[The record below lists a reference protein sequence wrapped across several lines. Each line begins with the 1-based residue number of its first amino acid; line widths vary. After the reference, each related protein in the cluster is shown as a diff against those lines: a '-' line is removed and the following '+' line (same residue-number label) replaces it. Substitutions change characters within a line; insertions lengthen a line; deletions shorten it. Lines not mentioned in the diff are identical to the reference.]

1 MRFPSR
7 AGSDSAAFAI
17 GTGVE
22 VGERG
27 GGGWR
32 APEVAEA
39 VRADAASRASCGG
52 ALRASVEGSPLL
64 VRSSSFPF
72 LCVLCAEGDASR
84 QSRSE
89 KKSRKAVAK
98 LGMKPFP
105 GIRQV
110 QLRRGKGAVF
120 VINHPDI
127 FKAPGADSYVV
138 FGEAK
143 AENPSSQFSS
153 AAAEQLRGL
162 AQAGAGA
169 APEAPAAEAAE
180 ASTSAAPAEAAA
192 EAPAADLKE
201 EDIELVANQTGA
213 SRDKVVAALTATKGD
228 VVSAIMELTE

>member
-1 MRFPSR
+1 M
-7 AGSDSAAFAI
+7 
-17 GTGVE
+17 TEVE
-22 VGERG
+22 KL
-27 GGGWR
+27 
-32 APEVAEA
+32 AEA
-39 VRADAASRASCGG
+39 QAGQVETVEDVVEESSDDEDDEVVENADG
-52 ALRASVEGSPLL
+52 
-64 VRSSSFPF
+64 
-72 LCVLCAEGDASR
+72 SR

-120 VINHPDI
+120 VINRPDV
-127 FKAPGADSYVV
+127 FKAPGAESYVV

-143 AENPSSQFSS
+143 AEDPSAQFSS
-153 AAAEQLRGL
+153 AAAEQIRGL
-162 AQAGAGA
+162 TQAAAG
-169 APEAPAAEAAE
+169 PGAEAAE
-180 ASTSAAPAEAAA
+180 ASTSAAESEEPAP
-192 EAPAADLKE
+192 APAAPTAPTAAAAATTDLSE